1 MTGMERWNDGEGGCG
16 QAACQ
21 EIADAETRSPRSSKI
36 VCQVLSCCRGR
47 TGANSVP
54 VGSYFCSNY
63 RAVPQ
68 LQATVSGSRERQNR
82 HRTKCVNRWVGSDTG
97 MPTICG
103 LLESAA
109 KLPQLDDYEHGK

>member
-1 MTGMERWNDGEGGCG
+1 MPH
-16 QAACQ
+16 AAF
-21 EIADAETRSPRSSKI
+21 SSI

-68 LQATVSGSRERQNR
+68 LRATVSGSRERQNR

-109 KLPQLDDYEHGK
+109 KLAQLDDYEHGNHLGIIPKSNCAHGWI